1 MNENTEKFINKQAK
15 LITSF
20 LGKHLDQNFKGTDF
34 LKASRYAI
42 GPEGHRYRSILS
54 LEIYKS
60 LGGNAKDFIKA
71 LVGIEYVHH
80 STLIFDDLPA
90 MDNSKMR
97 KGKSTVHLAFGE
109 STAILASLYL
119 LEKGRLLLYESASEH
134 LRGESL
140 DEFQKKV
147 CNSLIELLSGQEAD
161 LKTQKTPR
169 ELLTMMQNKNRM
181 FYLACVIPSYLMK
194 KKYFK
199 EFNYLGN
206 KMSTAYQF
214 LDDLRDLQPSSI
226 TGKPKNQDKGKNT
239 SLSKFG
245 EKGVRK
251 KLENTKQD
259 IFSKLPNIKRR
270 KEIHNLIEFILSHE
284 S

>member
-1 MNENTEKFINKQAK
+1 MDKNTETFINKQAK

-20 LGKHLDQNFKGTDF
+20 LDKHLDQNFKSTNF

-60 LGGNAKDFIKA
+60 LGGNTKDFIKA

-80 STLIFDDLPA
+80 STLIFDDLPS

-97 KGKSTVHLAFGE
+97 KGKSTVHLAFDE
-109 STAILASLYL
+109 STAILAALYL
-119 LEKGRLLLYESASEH
+119 LEKGRLLLYESASAH

-161 LKTQKTPR
+161 LKTQRTPK

-206 KMSTAYQF
+206 KISTAYQF

-226 TGKPKNQDKGKNT
+226 TGKPKNQDKNKST

-259 IFSKLPNIKRR
+259 IFSKLPNIKRK
-270 KEIHNLIEFILSHE
+270 KEIHNLVEFILSHE

>member
-1 MNENTEKFINKQAK
+1 MNENTETFINKQAK

-20 LGKHLDQNFKGTDF
+20 LDKHLDQNFKSTNF

-60 LGGNAKDFIKA
+60 LGGNTKDFIKA

-80 STLIFDDLPA
+80 STLIFDDLPS

-109 STAILASLYL
+109 STAILAALYL

-140 DEFQKKV
+140 DEFQKNV
-147 CNSLIELLSGQEAD
+147 CNNLIELLSGQEAD
-161 LKTQKTPR
+161 LKIKRTPK
-169 ELLTMMQNKNRM
+169 ELVTMMQNKNRM

-194 KKYFK
+194 KKYLK
-199 EFNYLGN
+199 EFDYLGN
-206 KMSTAYQF
+206 KMSIAYQF

-226 TGKPKNQDKGKNT
+226 TGKPKNQNTDKST
-239 SLSKFG
+239 SLSMFG

-251 KLENTKQD
+251 KLESIKQG
-259 IFSKLPNIKRR
+259 IFSKLPK
-270 KEIHNLIEFILSHE
+270 
-284 S
+284 

>member
-1 MNENTEKFINKQAK
+1 MDKNTETFINKQAK

-20 LGKHLDQNFKGTDF
+20 LDKHLDQNFKSTNF

-60 LGGNAKDFIKA
+60 LGGNTKDFIKA

-80 STLIFDDLPA
+80 STLIFDDLPS

-97 KGKSTVHLAFGE
+97 KGKSTVHLAFDE
-109 STAILASLYL
+109 STAILAALYL
-119 LEKGRLLLYESASEH
+119 LEKGRLLLYESASAH

-161 LKTQKTPR
+161 LKTQRTPK

-194 KKYFK
+194 QK
-199 EFNYLGN
+199 
-206 KMSTAYQF
+206 YQF

-226 TGKPKNQDKGKNT
+226 TGKPKNQDKNKST

-259 IFSKLPNIKRR
+259 IFSKLPNIKRK
-270 KEIHNLIEFILSHE
+270 KEIHNLVEFILSHE